1 MKYTSPIYSNDTID
15 TRDVIC
21 SSSSYVDERYE
32 KSISIDP
39 VTNEKVTNIT
49 INAGSLK

>member
-21 SSSSYVDERYE
+21 SSSYVDDRYE
-32 KSISIDP
+32 KSISVDP

-49 INAGSLK
+49 INAGRLK